1 MIVMGIDPS
10 STHSGVAVV
19 DSETGRVL
27 YSGEIVPKKLTG
39 FDRISFIVFELI
51 RLHAEYKPDHVV
63 IEGMFIGHASSAVQ
77 LVALGSI
84 LRYFL
89 WQEDITYIEVPAT
102 TLKKFV
108 TGSGTAPKD
117 AVMMH
122 VLKNWGF
129 ESASNNVADAVGL
142 AMFGVAHYETNPV
155 TFKKAQFDVVA
166 QYRTKKAASGL

>member
-10 STHSGVAVV
+10 TTHSGVAIVE
-19 DSETGRVL
+19 SGSGKVL
-27 YSGEIVPKKLTG
+27 YSGEVVPKKLTG

-63 IEGMFIGHASSAVQ
+63 LEGVFIGHASSAVQ

-89 WQEDITYIEVPAT
+89 WQEGISYLDVPAT

-108 TGSGTAPKD
+108 TGSGASPKD

-129 ESASNNVADAVGL
+129 ESPSNNVADAVGL
-142 AMFGVAHYETNPV
+142 AMFGVAYYESNPV
-155 TFKKAQFDVVA
+155 SFKKAQFDVVA

>member
-1 MIVMGIDPS
+1 M
-10 STHSGVAVV
+10 
-19 DSETGRVL
+19 DSETGRVV

-51 RLHAEYKPDHVV
+51 RLHSEYKPDYVV

-89 WQEDITYIEVPAT
+89 WQEDISFIEVPAT

-108 TGSGTAPKD
+108 TGSGNAPKD
-117 AVMMH
+117 AVMIH
-122 VLKNWGF
+122 VLKNWKF

-142 AMFGVAHYETNPV
+142 AMFGVANFAEHSVSFT
-155 TFKKAQFDVVA
+155 KAQFAVVS
-166 QYRTKKAASGL
+166 QYRTKKVSSGM